1 MFDEATGK
9 RAVCV
14 CADILVLAAAGVA
27 DVLEL
32 TIHLMCI
39 IKTCLEGS

>member
-1 MFDEATGK
+1 MRLLEK
-9 RAVCV
+9 ELCV
-14 CADILVLAAAGVA
+14 YVLISVLAAAGVA